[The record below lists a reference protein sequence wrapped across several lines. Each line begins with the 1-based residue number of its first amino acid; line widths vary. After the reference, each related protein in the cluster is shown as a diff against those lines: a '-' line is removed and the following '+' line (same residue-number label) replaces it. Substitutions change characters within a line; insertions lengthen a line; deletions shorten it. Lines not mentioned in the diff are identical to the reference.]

1 MKDRYFHRYIQSA
14 PEFEETF
21 HFEISQF
28 AMPKTKD
35 TSRLYKMCV
44 ENSGGSLQ
52 LYSKEIEGV
61 LNIVPH

>member
-14 PEFEETF
+14 PEFEKTF

-28 AMPKTKD
+28 ATPKTKD

-44 ENSGGSLQ
+44 ENSGGSMQ

-61 LNIVPH
+61 LNIVPN